1 MNVSFKVV
9 VTPIVDGY
17 LFPTWEQM
25 VECPAIDDAER
36 KAWELAL
43 IRERRS
49 KDDQFARA
57 QAYANKLA
65 EHELTIAKLRARRWW
80 RRG

>member
-1 MNVSFKVV
+1 MKVSFKVV
-9 VTPIVDGY
+9 VTPIIDGHPS
-17 LFPTWEQM
+17 PTWEQM

-36 KAWELAL
+36 EAWELAL

-49 KDDQFARA
+49 KDEQFARA
-57 QAYANKLA
+57 QAYANKWA
-65 EHELTIAKLRARRWW
+65 EHELIIAKLRARRWW